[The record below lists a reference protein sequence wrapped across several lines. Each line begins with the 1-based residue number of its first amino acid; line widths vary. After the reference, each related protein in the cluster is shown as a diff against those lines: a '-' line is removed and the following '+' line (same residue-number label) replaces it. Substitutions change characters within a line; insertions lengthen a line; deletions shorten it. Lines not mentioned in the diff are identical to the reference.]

1 MRVTPER
8 YRQIAVASL
17 VALFVVIVAGA
28 AVRLTNSGLGCDDW
42 PNCNETTL
50 VDVSSKHAAI
60 EQVNR
65 LFNGI
70 VTVAVLTVGVLS
82 HRVRPRPAAWCRW
95 RGRSWRWWRPTQ
107 CWAGSRCSSTSI
119 RWRSRGTCCWRS
131 QHSSSTSCSSPG
143 AQPPPVAVQVS
154 RRSMQL
160 VWCVAAGTAAAIVA
174 GTLVTGS
181 GPHAGDEDAPRLD
194 LDIES
199 IARVHGVIVIAT
211 IVIDAGVGIAR
222 QRPAGGAHRARGG
235 RVDLAVRRD
244 PPGRESATSSTSTTC
259 PSCSSA
265 PTSAVRRR
273 SPWRQPHLVL
283 RANPAYADGS
293 TVRTLEVGAAAT

>member
-1 MRVTPER
+1 MSVTPER
-8 YRQIAVASL
+8 YRQFAIASL

-82 HRVRPRPAAWCRW
+82 HRIRPRPRGAVSLAWTLVALVAANAVL
-95 RGRSWRWWRPTQ
+95 GGISVLVDLHPLAIQ
-107 CWAGSRCSSTSI
+107 GHLLLALAALVVNLVLIARCSD
-119 RWRSRGTCCWRS
+119 
-131 QHSSSTSCSSPG
+131 
-143 AQPPPVAVQVS
+143 APVAVQIS
-154 RRSMQL
+154 RRSVQL

-199 IARVHGVIVIAT
+199 VARVHGLIVIAT
-211 IVIDAGVGIAR
+211 IVTAIALALRVNARPEERIALAEAVSIWLFVGILQGAVGYI
-222 QRPAGGAHRARGG
+222 QYFNDLPELLVGAHVGGAAAIT
-235 RVDLAVRRD
+235 LAT
-244 PPGRESATSSTSTTC
+244 A
-259 PSCSSA
+259 
-265 PTSAVRRR
+265 
-273 SPWRQPHLVL
+273 HLVL
-283 RANPAYADGS
+283 RANPASAKGS